1 MYFIRF
7 FLRSY
12 LPLLISLG
20 FLISLVGL
28 RILSTGTFFYT
39 FLIWNLFLAILPY
52 AITQTALFYDSTKI
66 RKPFKLIVFTLWL
79 LLLPNAPYL
88 ITDIIHLHNPHSNW
102 VWFDLFMVFAFACNG
117 LVLYVL
123 SLSDAIELLR
133 PSIPKKWI
141 PMTIL
146 VICILNGYGIYLGRF
161 LRFNSW
167 DIIFKPRYLVSQIL
181 DSLTFPYVYLMTLA
195 FGLFLSIIFALFRWF
210 KQ

>member
-7 FLRSY
+7 LLRSY
-12 LPLLISLG
+12 QPLLISLG
-20 FLISLVGL
+20 FLLFLVGL
-28 RILSTGTFFYT
+28 RILFTGTFFYT

-52 AITQTALFYDSTKI
+52 SITQASLLCDVTKI
-66 RKPFKLIVFTLWL
+66 RKPIKVIVFLIWL

-88 ITDIIHLHNPHSNW
+88 ITDIIHLHNPNSNW

-123 SLSDAIELLR
+123 SLSDAVEFLR
-133 PSIPKKWI
+133 PLIPKKWI
-141 PMTIL
+141 SLIIL
-146 VICILNGYGIYLGRF
+146 AICLLTGYGIYLGRF

-167 DIIFKPRYLVSQIL
+167 DIIFKPKYLLVQML

-195 FGLFLSIIFALFRWF
+195 FGLFLSIIFAVFRWF